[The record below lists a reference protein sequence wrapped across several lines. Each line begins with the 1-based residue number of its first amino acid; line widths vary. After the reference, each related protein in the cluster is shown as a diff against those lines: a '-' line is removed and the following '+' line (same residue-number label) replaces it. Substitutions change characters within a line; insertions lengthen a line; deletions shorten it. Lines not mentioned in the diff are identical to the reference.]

1 MPREVGLF
9 SLLEQLQACTQVDW
23 ILDLFSQQMGFL
35 CRCGIM
41 SGNLLLATRMVISLC
56 SIGMLAT
63 TVLNTRLTIMA
74 WYVAHWIYQDNSFT
88 RIIIWLI
95 PMETGMSKTLARQ
108 KLMIGGI
115 I

>member
-1 MPREVGLF
+1 
-9 SLLEQLQACTQVDW
+9 
-23 ILDLFSQQMGFL
+23 
-35 CRCGIM
+35 
-41 SGNLLLATRMVISLC
+41 
-56 SIGMLAT
+56 
-63 TVLNTRLTIMA
+63 MA